1 MQVIE
6 SVIEVLPGKKSPGPG
21 GFTGECDQTLVDETN
36 SSPLTDSKGMN
47 TTKLIS

>member
-21 GFTGECDQTLVDETN
+21 GFTSEFDQTFVEG
-36 SSPLTDSKGMN
+36 LTAVVS
-47 TTKLIS
+47 LIQKE